1 MKTNLSFIKTARDKI
16 QLLNQKLL
24 PHKLDYVTCTNG
36 NDVAKAIKDMIV
48 RGAPAI
54 GISAAYG
61 MYLTAWELS
70 KKNKKVT
77 LDVLKKQK
85 QLLDAARPTAVNLA
99 WATTQ
104 MLSTANAFFAREAPT
119 PTSGRANQGKDAN
132 LKLLLALYEK
142 ALEIHNDDAE
152 RCLAMSNN
160 AVKYLVTKYPKE
172 KYNILTHCNTGSL
185 ATGGIGTALGAIRLL
200 HEKGKINMVYADETR
215 PYLQGSRLTAFELQ
229 KEKIPVTLTVDSQAA
244 YLMQKKLIDAVFVG
258 ADRIAA
264 NGDVANKIG
273 TYGLSVLAKAH
284 RIPFFVVAPKSTFDN
299 SIENGDKIVVEERSA
314 TEVLEIAGRVIAPK
328 VPVVN
333 YSFDVTPQSN
343 ITAIFSEE
351 DTLE

>member
-1 MKTNLSFIKTARDKI
+1 MKTNLSFIKAARDKI

-24 PHKLDYVTCTNG
+24 PHKLDYVVCSNG
-36 NDVAKAIKDMIV
+36 ADVAKAIKDMVV

-61 MYLTAWELS
+61 MYLTAWEAS
-70 KKNKKVT
+70 KKNKKLT
-77 LDVLKKQK
+77 LDLLKKQK
-85 QLLDAARPTAVNLA
+85 QQLDAARPTAVNLM
-99 WATTQ
+99 WATEQ
-104 MLSTANAFFAREAPT
+104 MLQVATPFFAGEPSKA
-119 PTSGRANQGKDAN
+119 KDAH

-152 RCLAMSNN
+152 RCLKMSNN
-160 AVKYLVTKYPKE
+160 AVKYLLTKYPKE

-185 ATGGIGTALGAIRLL
+185 ATGGIGTALGAIRVL
-200 HEKGKINMVYADETR
+200 HEKSKINMVYADETR
-215 PYLQGSRLTAFELQ
+215 PYLQGSRLTAFELL
-229 KEKIPVTLTVDSQAA
+229 KDKIPVTLTVDSQAA
-244 YLMQKKLIDAVFVG
+244 YLMQKKMIDAVFVG

-273 TYGLSVLAKAH
+273 TYSLSVLAKAH

-299 SIENGDKIVVEERSA
+299 KIENGDKIVVEERA
-314 TEVLEIAGRVIAPK
+314 AVEVLEIAGRVIAPK

-333 YSFDVTPQSN
+333 YSFDVTPQVN
-343 ITAIFSEE
+343 ITAIFSEDE
-351 DTLE
+351 TLE